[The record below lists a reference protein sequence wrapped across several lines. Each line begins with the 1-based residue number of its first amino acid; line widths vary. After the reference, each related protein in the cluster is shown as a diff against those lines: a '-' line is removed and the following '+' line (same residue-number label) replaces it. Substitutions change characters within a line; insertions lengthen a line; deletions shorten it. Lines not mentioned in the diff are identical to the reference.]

1 MGNNCSLGCADCR
14 KDKNSKVPL
23 PPLKMNKLPESIG
36 SEKTKSVIN
45 SARESPDK
53 RFKLHLRKS

>member
-23 PPLKMNKLPESIG
+23 PPLKLHKLQKSIG
-36 SEKTKSVIN
+36 SEKTKSRMN
-45 SARESPDK
+45 SARDTPD
-53 RFKLHLRKS
+53 RRVNLNLRKS